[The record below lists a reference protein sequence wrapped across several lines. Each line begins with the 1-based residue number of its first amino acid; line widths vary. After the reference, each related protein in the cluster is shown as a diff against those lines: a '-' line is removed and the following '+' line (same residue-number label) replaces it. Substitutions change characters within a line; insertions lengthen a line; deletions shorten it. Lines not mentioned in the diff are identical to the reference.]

1 MQRELNSAAKPRADL
16 PPQPWLARLIR
27 ISCNHAAVMGPLN
40 RAVTNDTLLR
50 AMKAV
55 ELMREMEP
63 IDLSCQVVSSFL
75 YVCSHNAC
83 HKEALDQELNLTPA
97 SGSRITDW
105 LSSHHR
111 LKHRQG
117 LGLIEKIRDPSN
129 RRRQILVLTQKGREL
144 AKQIEAELLA
154 G

>member
-1 MQRELNSAAKPRADL
+1 MTCHVLHQCQWSK
-16 PPQPWLARLIR
+16 
-27 ISCNHAAVMGPLN
+27 
-40 RAVTNDTLLR
+40 DTTSWCGED
-50 AMKAV
+50 V
-55 ELMREMEP
+55 EWATAP
-63 IDLSCQVVSSFL
+63 CQVVSSFL
-75 YVCSHNAC
+75 YISSHNAC
-83 HKEALDQELNLTPA
+83 HKEALEQELNLTPA

-144 AKQIEAELLA
+144 ANQIEAELLA

>member
-1 MQRELNSAAKPRADL
+1 MVSPDASQRGT
-16 PPQPWLARLIR
+16 PQPWLARLGNIVASR
-27 ISCNHAAVMGPLN
+27 ADAMDPLN
-40 RAVTNDTLLR
+40 RAITNNTLLR

-55 ELMREMEP
+55 ELIRELHP
-63 IDLSCQVVSSFL
+63 VDLPCQVVSSFL
-75 YVCSHNAC
+75 YISSHNAC
-83 HKEALDQELNLTPA
+83 HKEALEQELNLTPA

-144 AKQIEAELLA
+144 ANQIEAELLA